1 MKICQICNFV
11 AVWETCNARK
21 LVEYNPATN
30 IATVYHIG
38 KHSCFMKIDTRG
50 KKEEIRKCFDMYS
63 SQNSV
68 PISTCSSKQLG
79 IKNVKK
85 LIDEGRFDEAQ
96 AEAHVGGQKAYPESL
111 V

>member
-1 MKICQICNFV
+1 MKICQISDFV
-11 AVWETCNARK
+11 VVWETCNTRK

-50 KKEEIRKCFDMYS
+50 KKEEIKKRFDMYS

-79 IKNVKK
+79 IKDVKK
-85 LIDEGRFDEAQ
+85 ND
-96 AEAHVGGQKAYPESL
+96 
-111 V
+111 